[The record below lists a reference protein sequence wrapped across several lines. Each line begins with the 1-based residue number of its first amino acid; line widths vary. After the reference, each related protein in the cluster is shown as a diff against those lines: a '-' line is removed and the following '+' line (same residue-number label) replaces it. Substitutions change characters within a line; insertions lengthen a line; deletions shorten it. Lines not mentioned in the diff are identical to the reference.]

1 MDQCEGGTVKRP
13 ASILPDNLAPIGVSR
28 EQAAE
33 FIGIGA
39 TLFDRLIA
47 DGRMPDARM
56 LNGRLVWDVAEVAAA
71 FRSLP
76 HRSEAVDAN
85 AGSGNPW
92 D

>member
-1 MDQCEGGTVKRP
+1 MKRP
-13 ASILPDNLAPIGVSR
+13 SSILPDNLAPIGMGR
-28 EQAAE
+28 EQAAA

-47 DGRMPDARM
+47 DGRMPDAR
-56 LNGRLVWDVAEVAAA
+56 LIGGRLVWDVAEVAAA

-76 HRSEAVDAN
+76 HRSEPIDDIATKD
-85 AGSGNPW
+85 NPW

>member
-1 MDQCEGGTVKRP
+1 MKR
-13 ASILPDNLAPIGVSR
+13 AAALLPDNLAPIGFSR
-28 EQAAE
+28 EQAAA

-47 DGRMPDARM
+47 DGRMPDAR
-56 LNGRLVWDVAEVAAA
+56 LIGGRLVWDVAEVAAA

-76 HRSEAVDAN
+76 HRSESVDGK